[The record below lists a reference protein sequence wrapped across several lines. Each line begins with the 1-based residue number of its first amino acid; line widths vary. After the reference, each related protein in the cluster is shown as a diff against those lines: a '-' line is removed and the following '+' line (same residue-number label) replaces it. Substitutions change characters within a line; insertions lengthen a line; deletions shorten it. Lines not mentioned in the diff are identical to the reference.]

1 MFFQRNPSDYLARKK
16 EKEEEE
22 QKEKSRF
29 PRRSKSSAD
38 KDYVAKRRS
47 YVIEKDDSDTKDKKS
62 KRGSY
67 TFDHSFDTEPKTRQ
81 DRTQR
86 RSLKSFESQI
96 PKPVK
101 SDSPVKNESI
111 KKTRAPLP
119 PSKGSGSASSP
130 ERSVSSP
137 ERPKSP
143 APQPPTVKSP
153 RQQRQESP
161 PPALVESQPAIDK
174 LKETPDTET
183 QFSSP
188 VDSTRDSVP
197 VQQSTAQ
204 SQEQVEPK
212 LNSPTYSPRE
222 SQHDIVDSQSV
233 SLVSSPRESQ
243 PTFSRQSQQPDS
255 PKRDSVDSHEKQS
268 QIPIYG
274 KPDRPPRKKN
284 IAPQPSISDV
294 IQTSEEISDQ
304 VDNSEI
310 ISKNNDVCDRV
321 VIDDNQVTL
330 QEEFVLQQSATVESG
345 TFTFKQ
351 VEIINPEEIQSSSD
365 KNTDLREEDSPLFV
379 NETQSEKNIKGILK
393 RKNQDKTEPSIS
405 DIEVLENHSVEKIAN
420 NSQENIISNNLIDDD
435 LDEREIIITHSEKSL
450 PDTVSLTS
458 LTSIESVPPPLPDT
472 IPPFLPEI
480 PPPTPVL
487 SRKIEVRQPDIPIEQ
502 KSSTV
507 VMENAEVEEEIVQ
520 IQSSAQVQN
529 EPPTS
534 REGVIS
540 PHSQK
545 VADLRAEF
553 FGMSKSPP
561 PVVSIEEPET
571 TGMDVYLNDLKLE
584 AKTKEFEEEDSDISV
599 SEEEEDYDKVEFKAI
614 FIPGMRSNL
623 FLS

>member
-29 PRRSKSSAD
+29 RGRSKGSAD

-47 YVIEKDDSDTKDKKS
+47 YVIDKDDSDTKDRGSRK
-62 KRGSY
+62 GSY
-67 TFDHSFDTEPKTRQ
+67 TLDHSVDTEPKKYRQ
-81 DRTQR
+81 DRKLKQSYK
-86 RSLKSFESQI
+86 SLESQI

-101 SDSPVKNESI
+101 SDSLEKNESL

-119 PSKGSGSASSP
+119 P
-130 ERSVSSP
+130 VSSP
-137 ERPKSP
+137 ECPKFP
-143 APQPPTVKSP
+143 APQPAPVKSPRQQRQESPPPTVKSP

-161 PPALVESQPAIDK
+161 PVESQPAIDQ

-188 VDSTRDSVP
+188 VDSTRDSAP

-204 SQEQVEPK
+204 SQELVEPK
-212 LNSPTYSPRE
+212 LNSPTYSPI
-222 SQHDIVDSQSV
+222 SG
-233 SLVSSPRESQ
+233 
-243 PTFSRQSQQPDS
+243 QPD
-255 PKRDSVDSHEKQS
+255 QS
-268 QIPIYG
+268 L
-274 KPDRPPRKKN
+274 RKKN
-284 IAPQPSISDV
+284 IAPQPSIPDV
-294 IQTSEEISDQ
+294 IQTSKEISDQ

-310 ISKNNDVCDRV
+310 ISKNNEVCDH

-330 QEEFVLQQSATVESG
+330 QEEFVSHQSDIVESG

-365 KNTDLREEDSPLFV
+365 KNTDRREEDSSLFV
-379 NETQSEKNIKGILK
+379 NETEGEKNIKGILK

-405 DIEVLENHSVEKIAN
+405 NIEVLENHCVKKIAN
-420 NSQENIISNNLIDDD
+420 NSQENNFSNNLIDDD
-435 LDEREIIITHSEKSL
+435 LDERDIIITHSEKTL
-450 PDTVSLTS
+450 PDTISLTS
-458 LTSIESVPPPLPDT
+458 LTSIESEPPPLPDT
-472 IPPFLPEI
+472 IPPFLPDI
-480 PPPTPVL
+480 SPSTPVL
-487 SRKIEVRQPDIPIEQ
+487 SRKIEVHQPDIQIEQ

-507 VMENAEVEEEIVQ
+507 MMENAEVEKEIVQ

-561 PVVSIEEPET
+561 PVISAEEPET

-584 AKTKEFEEEDSDISV
+584 AKTKEFEEEDSDISD
-599 SEEEEDYDKVEFKAI
+599 SEEENDYDKVEFKAI
-614 FIPGMRSNL
+614 FIPGMRSI
-623 FLS
+623 FIPGI